1 MPADKTKIVRL
12 AGAVLILLVATIF
25 IDAFNSIQ
33 MNIFKYGFKFDRSV
47 LPSVCLLILDGA
59 FVGYIVAALLLGLGL
74 FALYR
79 PAPLLYEI
87 TIHVAYLWAAISV
100 LACLLVWW
108 LPHTYPVG
116 EVRGEVPKMET
127 RELRREA
134 VVDAKL
140 EDVWQAWTTEE
151 GVKTFF
157 TPQARIE
164 LERGGAYEMYFM
176 PDAPEGTR
184 GSEGCKFVEI
194 VPNKRLVFT
203 WNFPPTIPSIRN
215 EKTEV
220 SLDFSAV
227 NQEQTRVSIVHKGF
241 KEGDDW
247 DKGYKYFE
255 DAWTLVL
262 ERLKYRFSEGPID
275 WTNPYRPTGS

>member
-1 MPADKTKIVRL
+1 MKADKTKIVRL
-12 AGAVLILLVATIF
+12 TGAILILLVATIF
-25 IDAFNSIQ
+25 VNGFNAVQ
-33 MNIFKYGFKFDRSV
+33 MNILKHGFKFVESV
-47 LPSVCLLILDGA
+47 LPGVCILVLDGA
-59 FVGYIVAALLLGLGL
+59 FIGYVLAALLLGLGI

-87 TIHVAYLWAAISV
+87 SIHIAYLWAAISV

-127 RELRREA
+127 RELRRSV

-140 EDVWQAWTTEE
+140 DDVWQAWTTEE
-151 GVKTFF
+151 GVRTFF
-157 TPQARIE
+157 APQAKIDLRV
-164 LERGGAYEMYFM
+164 GGAYEMYFM

-184 GSEGCKFVEI
+184 GSEGCTFVEI
-194 VPNKRLVFT
+194 VPQKRLVFT

-215 EKTEV
+215 KKTTV
-220 SLDFSAV
+220 SLDFSSV
-227 NQEQTRVSIVHKGF
+227 GDDQTSVSMVHTGF
-241 KEGDDW
+241 KEGEDW

-255 DAWTLVL
+255 DAWALVL
-262 ERLKYRFSEGPID
+262 ERLKYRFSTGPLD
-275 WTNPYRPTGS
+275 WSNPYRPTGS